1 MQNNYISVIELT
13 RYLKDEIDSNPVLQ
27 NVYLKGEISNFKAHS
42 SGHLYFSLKDD
53 QSRIKAI
60 MFKSSAAKLM
70 FNPSE
75 GMNVLVRGKI
85 SVYESTGDYQIYITE
100 MLEDGIGNLYIAFEN
115 LKKKLEQEGLFSKE
129 KKKRIPRISRRIG
142 VVTAPTG
149 AAIRD
154 ILTTIKRRFP
164 IAEVFL
170 FPSLVQGNDAAKNIA
185 AQIEKSQNY
194 NLDVLIVGRGG
205 GSFEDLFPFS
215 EEIVAR
221 TIYNCKIPVVSAV
234 GHEIDFAIS
243 DFVADLRAATPTA
256 AAELVVP
263 NLTDMLNYLNQVK
276 IRLNNFITNLVKN
289 KRKELINLSNTKI
302 LNDPNGLYEIH
313 MQKLDLLSDNLNKI
327 ITNILETNKI
337 KLFNIKNS
345 YIIQN
350 PNIIYER
357 SRNKLN
363 SLIDKCTILNPI
375 ETLKRGYTI
384 TKLNKKIITS
394 INMVKTKDI
403 ITINVSDGSITAEV
417 TDILEE
423 KHGK

>member
-13 RYLKDEIDSNPVLQ
+13 RYLKDEIDTNPVLQ

-60 MFKSSAAKLM
+60 MFKSSAAKLT
-70 FNPSE
+70 FKPSE
-75 GMNVLVRGKI
+75 GVNVLVRGKI
-85 SVYESTGDYQIYITE
+85 SIYEATGDYQIYVTE

-115 LKKKLEQEGLFSKE
+115 LKKKLELEGLFSKE
-129 KKKRIPRISRRIG
+129 KKKRIPRISRKIG
-142 VVTAPTG
+142 VITAPTG

-170 FPSLVQGNDAAKNIA
+170 FPALVQGSEASKNIA
-185 AQIEKSQNY
+185 EQIKKAEEY
-194 NLDVLIVGRGG
+194 DLDVLIVGRGG

-221 TIYNCKIPVVSAV
+221 SIYDCNIPIVSAV

-263 NLTDMLNYLNQVK
+263 NMTDMLNYLNQVK
-276 IRLNNFITNLVKN
+276 IRLNNVIINLVKYKKN
-289 KRKELINLSNTKI
+289 ELYNLSTNKI
-302 LNDPNGLYEIH
+302 LKDPKSLYEMQI
-313 MQKLDLLSDNLNKI
+313 QKLDILSDNLQKI
-327 ITNILETNKI
+327 IINNIEKEKV
-337 KLFNIKNS
+337 KLFNLSNS
-345 YIIQN
+345 YVLTK
-350 PNIIYER
+350 PSIIYEKQ
-357 SRNKLN
+357 RNKLN
-363 SLIDKCTILNPI
+363 SLIDKCTLLNPI

-384 TKLNKKIITS
+384 TKKDNEIITS
-394 INMVKTKDI
+394 IKNVAKKDKLVINM
-403 ITINVSDGSITAEV
+403 SDGNIVTEV
-417 TDILEE
+417 IDIEE
-423 KHGK
+423 ENYGK

>member
-70 FNPSE
+70 FKPSE

-85 SVYESTGDYQIYITE
+85 SVYEATGDYQIYITE

-185 AQIEKSQNY
+185 AQIEKAQNY

-221 TIYNCKIPVVSAV
+221 AIYNCKIPVVSAV

-384 TKLNKKIITS
+384 TKLNEKIITS
-394 INMVKTKDI
+394 INMVKTNDI

>member
-13 RYLKDEIDSNPVLQ
+13 RYLKDEIDTNPVLQ

-60 MFKSSAAKLM
+60 MFKSSAAKLT
-70 FNPSE
+70 FKPSE
-75 GMNVLVRGKI
+75 GVNVLVRGKI
-85 SVYESTGDYQIYITE
+85 SIYEATGDYQIYVTE

-115 LKKKLEQEGLFSKE
+115 LKKKLELEGLFSKE
-129 KKKRIPRISRRIG
+129 KKKRIPRISRKIG
-142 VVTAPTG
+142 VITAPTG

-170 FPSLVQGNDAAKNIA
+170 FPALVQGNEASKNIA
-185 AQIEKSQNY
+185 EQIKKAEEY
-194 NLDVLIVGRGG
+194 DLDVLIVGRGG

-221 TIYNCKIPVVSAV
+221 AIYDCNIPIVSAV

-263 NLTDMLNYLNQVK
+263 NMTDMLNYLNQVK
-276 IRLNNFITNLVKN
+276 IRLNNVIINLVKYKKN
-289 KRKELINLSNTKI
+289 ELYNLSTNKI
-302 LNDPNGLYEIH
+302 LKDPKSLYEMQI
-313 MQKLDLLSDNLNKI
+313 QKLDILSDNLQKI
-327 ITNILETNKI
+327 IINNIEKEKV
-337 KLFNIKNS
+337 KLFNLSNS
-345 YIIQN
+345 YVLTK
-350 PNIIYER
+350 PSIIYEKQ
-357 SRNKLN
+357 RNKLN
-363 SLIDKCTILNPI
+363 SLIDKCTLLNPI

-384 TKLNKKIITS
+384 TKKDNEIITS
-394 INMVKTKDI
+394 IKNVAKKDKLVINM
-403 ITINVSDGSITAEV
+403 SDGNIVTEV
-417 TDILEE
+417 IDIEE
-423 KHGK
+423 ENYGK

>member
-13 RYLKDEIDSNPVLQ
+13 RYLKDEIDTNPVLQ

-60 MFKSSAAKLM
+60 MFKSSAAKLT
-70 FNPSE
+70 FKPSE
-75 GMNVLVRGKI
+75 GVNVLVRGKI
-85 SVYESTGDYQIYITE
+85 SIYEATGDYQIYVTE

-115 LKKKLEQEGLFSKE
+115 LKKKLELEGLFSKE
-129 KKKRIPRISRRIG
+129 KKKRIPRISRKIG
-142 VVTAPTG
+142 VITAPTG

-170 FPSLVQGNDAAKNIA
+170 FPALVQGNEASKNIA
-185 AQIEKSQNY
+185 EQIKKAEEY
-194 NLDVLIVGRGG
+194 DLDVLIVGRGG

-221 TIYNCKIPVVSAV
+221 AIYDCNIPIVSAV

-263 NLTDMLNYLNQVK
+263 NMTDMLNYLNQVK
-276 IRLNNFITNLVKN
+276 IRLNNVIINLVKYKKN
-289 KRKELINLSNTKI
+289 ELYNLSTNKI
-302 LNDPNGLYEIH
+302 LKDPKSLYEMQ
-313 MQKLDLLSDNLNKI
+313 MQKLDILSDNLQKI
-327 ITNILETNKI
+327 IINNIEKEKV
-337 KLFNIKNS
+337 KLFNLSNS
-345 YIIQN
+345 YVLTK
-350 PNIIYER
+350 PSIIYEKQ
-357 SRNKLN
+357 RNKLN
-363 SLIDKCTILNPI
+363 SLIDKCTLLNPI

-384 TKLNKKIITS
+384 TKKDNEIITS
-394 INMVKTKDI
+394 IKNVAKKDKLVINM
-403 ITINVSDGSITAEV
+403 SDGNIVTEV
-417 TDILEE
+417 IDIEE
-423 KHGK
+423 ENYGK

>member
-13 RYLKDEIDSNPVLQ
+13 RYLKDEIDTNPVLQ

-60 MFKSSAAKLM
+60 MFKSSAAKLT
-70 FNPSE
+70 FKPSE
-75 GMNVLVRGKI
+75 GVNVLVRGKI
-85 SVYESTGDYQIYITE
+85 SIYEATGDYQIYVTE

-115 LKKKLEQEGLFSKE
+115 LKKKLELEGLFSKE
-129 KKKRIPRISRRIG
+129 KKKRIPRISRKIG
-142 VVTAPTG
+142 VITAPTG

-170 FPSLVQGNDAAKNIA
+170 FPALVQGNEASKTIA
-185 AQIEKSQNY
+185 EQIKKAEEY
-194 NLDVLIVGRGG
+194 DLDVLIVGRGG

-221 TIYNCKIPVVSAV
+221 AIYDCNIPIVSAV

-263 NLTDMLNYLNQVK
+263 NMTDMLNYLNQVK
-276 IRLNNFITNLVKN
+276 IRLNNVITNLVKYKKN
-289 KRKELINLSNTKI
+289 ELYNLATNKI
-302 LNDPNGLYEIH
+302 LKDPKTLYEMQI
-313 MQKLDLLSDNLNKI
+313 QKLDILSDNLQKI
-327 ITNILETNKI
+327 IINNIEKEKV
-337 KLFNIKNS
+337 KLFNLSNS
-345 YIIQN
+345 YVLTK
-350 PNIIYER
+350 PSIIYEKQ
-357 SRNKLN
+357 RNKLN
-363 SLIDKCTILNPI
+363 SLIDKCTLLNPI

-384 TKLNKKIITS
+384 TKKDNKIITS
-394 INMVKTKDI
+394 VKDIKKGDKLTINMSNGNI
-403 ITINVSDGSITAEV
+403 ISEVINI
-417 TDILEE
+417 EE
-423 KHGK
+423 ENYGK